1 MLVDHTKFSPDRF
14 FGLIKKTYSL
24 STISTINE
32 LEQVVRRSSA
42 EQTIPPLIQTIFGVL
57 QITFHQWTVLNNF
70 YIPIPNITELFVV
83 RECVQQF
90 TVTLEDMTVLATNA
104 GLSAS
109 DHLLLGFGLSA
120 SLAPAEHKG
129 LRTQCTTSD

>member
-1 MLVDHTKFSPDRF
+1 MRDRCLLDF
-14 FGLIKKTYSL
+14 
-24 STISTINE
+24 
-32 LEQVVRRSSA
+32 RDSA
-42 EQTIPPLIQTIFGVL
+42 CNCFVGWSI
-57 QITFHQWTVLNNF
+57 
-70 YIPIPNITELFVV
+70 ELFVV